1 MVRRLVIN
9 RYKVKDWFIILFES
23 VIDLLRLAY
32 RLKLKLGAD
41 DIIVSDFII
50 INRCNLVPNVDK
62 K

>member
-23 VIDLLRLAY
+23 VIDLLRWAY

-41 DIIVSDFII
+41 DIIVSDF
-50 INRCNLVPNVDK
+50 NNHK
-62 K
+62 